1 MRVNN
6 SEFCNRNCDRII
18 YVNIMISKNWK
29 LICAG
34 KICTISDKLTSHILH
49 AVPLVIDI
57 RELQYKIKRDL
68 YYHNMSL

>member
-1 MRVNN
+1 
-6 SEFCNRNCDRII
+6 
-18 YVNIMISKNWK
+18 MIPKNWK

-57 RELQYKIKRDL
+57 REVQYKIKRDL